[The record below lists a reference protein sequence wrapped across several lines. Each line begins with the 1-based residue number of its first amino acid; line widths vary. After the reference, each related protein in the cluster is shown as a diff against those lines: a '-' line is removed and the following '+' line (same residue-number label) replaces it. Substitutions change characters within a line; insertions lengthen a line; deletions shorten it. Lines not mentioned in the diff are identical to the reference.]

1 MLYLHPVSSC
11 NPPATRWCLARWE
24 QMQELSGLK
33 EPSFKGKPGVPFP
46 GMSWRPPHFAPHPR
60 SCLFNYSD
68 LTVSQAAL
76 PSFVRATYG
85 AHAFD
90 SSSGS
95 RLGGTFGLIRQPTA
109 CVHGWSLYNRSI
121 PQLVV
126 GQTMFTRLQT
136 VHGQANVLRSAAS
149 ELLPPANSSGKAG
162 RRSRAQRERFYPH
175 RAQGVRNHSWV
186 EVVRRQRR

>member
-11 NPPATRWCLARWE
+11 NPPATRWCVSRCKWE

-33 EPSFKGKPGVPFP
+33 EPSFKGKPGVPSP
-46 GMSWRPPHFAPHPR
+46 GMSWRPPHFVPHPR

-90 SSSGS
+90 SSSGP
-95 RLGGTFGLIRQPTA
+95 RLSGTSPSCRPKGDPER
-109 CVHGWSLYNRSI
+109 VRHRR
-121 PQLVV
+121 VK
-126 GQTMFTRLQT
+126 
-136 VHGQANVLRSAAS
+136 SAAHG
-149 ELLPPANSSGKAG
+149 L
-162 RRSRAQRERFYPH
+162 R
-175 RAQGVRNHSWV
+175 
-186 EVVRRQRR
+186 